1 MKEPYFSI
9 AKRRMPPCEPSS
21 VGSSTSSS
29 NFGNISPPASVIPI
43 QKELSN
49 DQVDELDHQFKFWRD
64 VKAQEEKLEAME
76 TGPSKENVLENEK
89 SALEEDVKK
98 FHAMIEQLEG
108 HMMAMEKGLET
119 MVAEKEMIC
128 VENEELKN
136 RVEDQANNAR
146 DAERM
151 KREVL
156 TLERDIENQR
166 NRWEEKAWTSTLQLG
181 MTTRIWRS

>member
-1 MKEPYFSI
+1 M
-9 AKRRMPPCEPSS
+9 RRTPPCEPSS
-21 VGSSTSSS
+21 VGSATSTS

-43 QKELSN
+43 QALPMRM
-49 DQVDELDHQFKFWRD
+49 FWRD

-76 TGPSKENVLENEK
+76 TGPSKKNALENEK

-128 VENEELKN
+128 VENQELKN
-136 RVEDQANNAR
+136 RVEDQGNNAR

-156 TLERDIENQR
+156 ALERDIDNQR

-181 MTTRIWRS
+181 MTTRSWRS